1 MSDAGAI
8 RTISAT
14 GMDPRSTSVAQGGAA
29 DDASV
34 CSGAS
39 KYCRQSP
46 DSSNANHRRRQE
58 VRNPP
63 FLVSQPDGLADG
75 GGAVRIAARSVWR
88 LDSAQTSSRTAQHR
102 ELSQCCSRLARRQ
115 AASNCR
121 RHDRFGARL
130 PCTATSTGPRTWRL
144 HVSRTCLVRS
154 AVLDV
159 LCTRR
164 VRTIRPDPPAGRHRQ
179 VKQPH
184 ANLCSP
190 QLPQLRSIS
199 TIREARVYRVH
210 STIE

>member
-1 MSDAGAI
+1 
-8 RTISAT
+8 
-14 GMDPRSTSVAQGGAA
+14 MDPRSTSVAQDGAA

-121 RHDRFGARL
+121 RHGRFGARL

-154 AVLDV
+154 AVL
-159 LCTRR
+159 CTRTRR
-164 VRTIRPDPPAGRHRQ
+164 VRTILRQGGTGHAPAGEATTCQSLQSSAASAPIH
-179 VKQPH
+179 
-184 ANLCSP
+184 
-190 QLPQLRSIS
+190 
-199 TIREARVYRVH
+199 REARV
-210 STIE
+210 